1 MEVEYK
7 PIEVDYP
14 KGIIKAEMINME
26 PDEQKMILN
35 VMRQKNHDVLLHERG
50 KIIRKDHLG
59 RYKYMVI
66 ELKERRALM
75 GLLNPEVNKE
85 DKTLSVIRILV
96 TGQGEKKRWMFKKY
110 TFDMDD
116 YRATW
121 RAWDGYPPIGRP
133 WRGRVHG

>member
-1 MEVEYK
+1 MEYK

-14 KGIIKAEMINME
+14 KGIIKEELINVE

-35 VMRQKNHDVLLHERG
+35 VLRQRKHDVLLQERG

-59 RYKYMVI
+59 RYKYIVI
-66 ELKERRALM
+66 ELKEHRALM

-110 TFDMDD
+110 TFDLDD
-116 YRATW
+116 YRVTW
-121 RAWDGYPPIGRP
+121 RAWDGDPPIGRP
-133 WRGRVHG
+133 WRGRS